1 MGSISRY
8 TYQRPHVRRQRSQR
22 IQYKPNWWVSSFL
35 SPNKLAH
42 RYNNTVVFVEKLSE
56 VTPLPATHIHHMSD
70 IYGFTTTNNAEI
82 GLRWY
87 ELALSSPAALDFA
100 PVAANWII
108 NPLKGRMKFCRPI
121 FRLVNKVDNK
131 LAQETY
137 KANKTSFH
145 PIARKLIKKVRSIWF
160 SIEPRYLILP
170 LRRIWVWFKCNWLVE
185 RTHSK

>member
-1 MGSISRY
+1 
-8 TYQRPHVRRQRSQR
+8 
-22 IQYKPNWWVSSFL
+22 
-35 SPNKLAH
+35 
-42 RYNNTVVFVEKLSE
+42 
-56 VTPLPATHIHHMSD
+56 MSD

-87 ELALSSPAALDFA
+87 ELALSSPTALDFA

-121 FRLVNKVDNK
+121 FRLVNKVDKK

-145 PIARKLIKKVRSIWF
+145 PVARKMIEKVRSM
-160 SIEPRYLILP
+160 LD
-170 LRRIWVWFKCNWLVE
+170 LVSN
-185 RTHSK
+185 TTKVPNSTIAQDLGLV